1 MSMESKLETLS
12 SRALELALEHLDEE
26 RFKFNDET
34 LEHICKLVVLTST
47 SIAAQLIVEY
57 DDNKEKGNI

>member
-1 MSMESKLETLS
+1 MSMESKLEIIS
-12 SRALELALEHLDEE
+12 GRALELALENLEEE

-47 SIAAQLIVEY
+47 SIAAQLIAEY
-57 DDNKEKGNI
+57 DDNKKQGNI